1 MGGVVWLNQHKQ
13 RLVYALLAVAMVAAL
28 AAAAAGG
35 FFLRHAANV
44 ERQSLRTQQL
54 AGAVEQLQR
63 LLLQAQAEGLT
74 KQLVASRKLSLA
86 ASDAAFASVR
96 AHDRAEGDR
105 IRDAYVAYVLDST
118 EDFNRV
124 RVLGATTVVE
134 QRQGDRRL
142 NRVESLID
150 VESRRLARDTR
161 VANPRARAALV
172 TALVAAALL
181 VGLLIW
187 QFELQRR
194 AGRID
199 RDNAARSE
207 ELMRL
212 KDEFVASVS
221 HELRTPLTSIIGYL
235 DLLDEDEAAN
245 MTSEQHTFLSVVH
258 RSAHRLRELVGDLL
272 LVAEAEGGMLALDL
286 HDVDLGALAAD
297 CVEAAR
303 PTADAKHIQLSLDR
317 DGQRQIQGDP
327 TRLAQMMDNLVS
339 NAIKFTPNG
348 GRVAVRTALEDGE
361 AIFEVTDTGFG
372 ISSADQG
379 HLFDRFFRAR
389 PAVDKAIRGTGLG
402 LTITKAIVDAHKGSI
417 TVTSTLGKESTF
429 LVRLPHTQVPLPAD
443 EKGESAARGAQEDA
457 GRRPTV
463 P

>member
-1 MGGVVWLNQHKQ
+1 MGGVDWLDQHKQ
-13 RLVYALLAVAMVAAL
+13 RLVYLLLAVAMVAAL
-28 AAAAAGG
+28 GAATAGG
-35 FFLRHAANV
+35 FFLRHAANI
-44 ERQSLRTQQL
+44 ERQALRTQQL
-54 AGAVEQLQR
+54 GGAVAQLQR
-63 LLLQAQAEGLT
+63 FLLQAQAEGVT

-86 ASDAAFASVR
+86 ASDAAFGSVR

-105 IRDAYVAYVLDST
+105 LRGAYVAYVLDST
-118 EDFNRV
+118 EDFNKV
-124 RVLGATTVVE
+124 REHGKTTTAE
-134 QRQGDRRL
+134 QRTVDRRL

-161 VANPRARAALV
+161 VANPRARAAL
-172 TALVAAALL
+172 ASAAVAAALL

-235 DLLDEDEAAN
+235 DLLEDDESAN
-245 MTSEQHTFLSVVH
+245 LTSEQHTFLSVVH

-303 PTADAKHIQLSLDR
+303 PSADAKQIQLSLNR
-317 DGQRQIQGDP
+317 DGRRQIQGDP
-327 TRLAQMMDNLVS
+327 TRLAQMMDNLVT
-339 NAIKFTPNG
+339 NAIKFTPAG
-348 GRVAVRTALEDGE
+348 GSVVVRTAFENGQAL
-361 AIFEVTDTGFG
+361 FEVADTGYG
-372 ISSADQG
+372 ISRTDQA
-379 HLFDRFFRAR
+379 HVFDRFFRAP
-389 PAVDKAIRGTGLG
+389 PAFEKAVRGTGLG

-417 TVTSTLGKESTF
+417 TVESTLGEKSTF
-429 LVRLPHTQVPLPAD
+429 LVRLPVTQ
-443 EKGESAARGAQEDA
+443 ESLTLA
-457 GRRPTV
+457 PV
-463 P
+463 